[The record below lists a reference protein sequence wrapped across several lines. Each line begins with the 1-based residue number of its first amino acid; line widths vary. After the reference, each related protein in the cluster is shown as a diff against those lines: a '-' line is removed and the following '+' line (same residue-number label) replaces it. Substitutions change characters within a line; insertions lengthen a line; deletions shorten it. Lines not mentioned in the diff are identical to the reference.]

1 MTLNGVKEKKNE
13 LMLLFSDQQNVERN
27 PTDKEEVSGWKRVGS
42 LCHRSSS
49 FLEICKSPTVGC
61 LNSGKNLGVQA
72 CFCIARQ
79 WLEQAEV
86 TATVLKDSKGD
97 ITCRGEEVLGLVRSG
112 GGEGEGRKSR
122 NV

>member
-1 MTLNGVKEKKNE
+1 M
-13 LMLLFSDQQNVERN
+13 
-27 PTDKEEVSGWKRVGS
+27 
-42 LCHRSSS
+42 
-49 FLEICKSPTVGC
+49 GC
-61 LNSGKNLGVQA
+61 LYSSKILGVQA
-72 CFCIARQ
+72 CFRIARQ

-112 GGEGEGRKSR
+112 GGEREGRKSQ